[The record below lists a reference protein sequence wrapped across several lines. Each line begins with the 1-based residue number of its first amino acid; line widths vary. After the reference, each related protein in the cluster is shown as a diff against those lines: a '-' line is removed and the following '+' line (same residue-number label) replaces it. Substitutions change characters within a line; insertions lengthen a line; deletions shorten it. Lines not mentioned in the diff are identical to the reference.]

1 MEITRFRKVLC
12 ANRGEIAIRVFRA
25 CTELDIKTVAIFSE
39 EDRTHQHR
47 YKADEAYL
55 VGRGK
60 KPVEAYLGIEEILE
74 VAHKARVE
82 AIHPGYG
89 FLSENADFAQAC
101 ESQGI
106 RFIGPRPE
114 VVRLMGDKVLAKELA
129 IKAGVPVVPGCTIDI
144 GRAGDLEHAREFAKK
159 HATVLVKAA
168 HGGGGRG
175 MRVVRDPAQLDEAIA
190 SASSESKSA
199 FGSPVVFLEKFLERV
214 RHVEV
219 QVLGDAYGNLVHL
232 YERDCSVQ
240 RRHQKIIEIAPAYN
254 LADSVRKRIL
264 DDALKIARACGYSN
278 AGTVEFLTTGKEHWF
293 IEVNPRL
300 QVEHTVTEVVTGIDL
315 VQSQIRVAEGHSL
328 ASEEIGIFSQQ
339 AIQTRGYAIQCRV
352 TTEDPA
358 NNFMPDTGTIRA
370 FRSGHGFGIRT
381 DTGNGY
387 SGAYISPYYDSLLV
401 KVTAFAPTFHGA
413 AKKGLRALREFRV
426 RGVKTNLPFLENVLQ
441 HETFLIGETWTRF
454 IDESPELFRLMPR
467 RDRATKLL
475 AYLGN
480 VVVNGHPTVKKEQKL
495 KPTALLEAPVPAL
508 GTSLPPPGTSQ
519 ILQERGAEGLAK
531 WVMEHNK
538 VLLTD
543 TTFRD
548 AHQSL
553 LATRVRTRDILRI
566 APATALLA
574 DELFSLESWGGA
586 TFDVAYRFLDECPWD
601 RLRRLK
607 KAVPNILHQMLLR
620 GANAVGYTSYPNN
633 VVEAFIDEAAEQG
646 VDVFRVFDS
655 LNDLSSMKVSVG
667 RIRKTGKVCEIAMCY
682 TGDVANEK
690 RKKFDLGYYIEL
702 AKRIEGLGA
711 HFLCIKDMAGLLRP
725 RAAELLISKLRETV
739 KLPIHLHTHDT
750 SGNGIATLM
759 EAVRCGVHIVDVA
772 LAPMAGMTSQPSMNA
787 LVAALRGNPR
797 ESGLTNKRLQPLC
810 DYWEV
815 VRDYYAPFEAGLKS
829 CTSEVYYHEIPGG
842 QYSNLRPQVA
852 ELGLIKRW
860 NDVKDAFAVVNQL
873 CGDIPKV
880 TPSSKMVGDFAIFLV
895 QNDLL
900 VKKPDLEVM
909 TRATHE
915 KLLAEAARL
924 NFPESVVT
932 YFQGHL
938 GHPPGGFPEP
948 LRTTI
953 LKGLP
958 IVEGNPSDRLAPL
971 DLDGLT
977 RKLEDK
983 HGRKMRSHDV
993 ISAALYPRVLDEYF
1007 TKLNA
1012 HEDVSILDTPV
1023 YFYGM
1028 EIGQEI
1034 WVELEQGKTLV
1045 VSLQA
1050 IGDADANGMRTV
1062 WFELNGQARQVSVR
1076 DKSRATTVATRRK
1089 ADKGDANQV
1098 GAAMPGTVI
1107 AVHCKEGEAVR
1118 EGTPLLTIEAMKME
1132 TVLRATKVGRVKQ
1145 VIAGVK
1151 SAVQAED
1158 LLVLLD

>member
-25 CTELDIKTVAIFSE
+25 CAELDIKTVAIFSE

-60 KPVEAYLGIEEILE
+60 KPVDAYLGIDE
-74 VAHKARVE
+74 VLDVAQKARVD

-101 ESQGI
+101 AARGV

-129 IKAGVPVVPGCTIDI
+129 IKAGVSVVPGCTIDLAKPGEI
-144 GRAGDLEHAREFAKK
+144 ERARAFAKQ
-159 HATVLVKAA
+159 HAPVLVKAA

-175 MRVVRDPAQLDEAIA
+175 MRIVRDAAQLDEAIA

-199 FGSPVVFLEKFLERV
+199 FGSAVVFLEKFLERV

-219 QVLGDAYGNLVHL
+219 QILGDTQGNVVHL

-240 RRHQKIIEIAPAYN
+240 RRHQKIIEMAPAYN
-254 LADSVRKRIL
+254 LGESVRNRIL
-264 DDALKIARACGYSN
+264 EDALKIARACRYSN
-278 AGTVEFLTTGKEHWF
+278 AGTVEFLTTGKDHWF

-315 VQSQIRVAEGHSL
+315 VQSQIRVAEGHQL
-328 ASEEIGIFSQQ
+328 ASEEIGIYSQNSVQ
-339 AIQTRGYAIQCRV
+339 VRGYAIQCRV

-358 NNFMPDTGTIRA
+358 NNFLPDTGTIRA
-370 FRSGHGFGIRT
+370 FRAGHGFGIRT

-387 SGAYISPYYDSLLV
+387 SGAYISPFYDSLLV

-413 AKKGLRALREFRV
+413 AKKGLRSLREFRV
-426 RGVKTNLPFLENVLQ
+426 RGVKTNLQFLENVLQ

-454 IDESPELFRLMPR
+454 IDESPELFRMTPR

-475 AYLGN
+475 TYLAN
-480 VVVNGHPTVKKEQKL
+480 VVVNGHPTVKKEQRL

-508 GTSLPPPGTSQ
+508 PPLLTPRGTAQVLAEQ
-519 ILQERGAEGLAK
+519 GAQGLAN
-531 WVMEHNK
+531 WVLAQK
-538 VLLTD
+538 RVLLTD

-553 LATRVRTRDILRI
+553 LATRVRTRDILKI
-566 APATALLA
+566 APATAQLA

-607 KAVPNILHQMLLR
+607 KAVPNVLQQMLLR

-646 VDVFRVFDS
+646 IDVFRVFDS
-655 LNDLSSMKVSVG
+655 LNDLSSMKVSVE

-690 RKKFDLGYYIEL
+690 RKKFDLNYYLEL

-725 RAAELLISKLRETV
+725 KAADLLITKLRESV
-739 KLPIHLHTHDT
+739 RLPIHLHTHDT

-759 EAVRCGVHIVDVA
+759 EAVRCGVHVVDVA

-797 ESGLTNKRLQPLC
+797 ESGLTNRRLQPLC
-810 DYWEV
+810 DYWEI
-815 VRDYYAPFEAGLKS
+815 VRDYYSPFESGLKS

-860 NDVKDAFAVVNQL
+860 NEVKDAFAVVNQL

-880 TPSSKMVGDFAIFLV
+880 TPSSKMVGDFATFLV

-900 VKKPDLEVM
+900 VKKPDLEAM
-909 TRATHE
+909 ARATHD
-915 KLLAEAARL
+915 KVLAEAARL

-948 LRTTI
+948 LRSTI

-958 IVEGNPSDRLAPL
+958 IVEGNPSDRLPPL

-983 HGRKMRSHDV
+983 HGRKMRLHDV
-993 ISAALYPRVLDEYF
+993 ISAALYPRVLDDYF
-1007 TKLNA
+1007 AKLNA

-1045 VSLQA
+1045 ISLQA

-1076 DKSRATTVATRRK
+1076 DQSRATTTVARRK
-1089 ADKGDANQV
+1089 AEKGDPNQV
-1098 GAAMPGTVI
+1098 GASMPGTVI
-1107 AVHCKEGEAVR
+1107 GVHCKEGETVR
-1118 EGTPLLTIEAMKME
+1118 EGSPLLTLEAMKME
-1132 TVLRATKVGRVKQ
+1132 TVLRAAKAGRVKQ
-1145 VIAGVK
+1145 VLASLK
-1151 SAVQAED
+1151 TAVHAED
-1158 LLVLLD
+1158 LLVVLE